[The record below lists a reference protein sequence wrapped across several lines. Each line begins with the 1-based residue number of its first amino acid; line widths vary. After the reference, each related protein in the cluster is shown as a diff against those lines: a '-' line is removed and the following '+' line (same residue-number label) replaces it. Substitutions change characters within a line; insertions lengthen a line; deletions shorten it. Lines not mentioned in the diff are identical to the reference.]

1 MSVRQLTPL
10 PESGHSIN
18 SVLVWLASPYKAIP
32 SSSTIPVFI
41 HEKVT
46 DDETV
51 DSVSKEMKEEKSLHF
66 AGAALMSIIL
76 RLVSIELGASLY
88 SGLVDEE
95 AKVEVDTTVSNCVNI
110 INGISDDKKEGT
122 NDDSLRTLLF
132 DDSSPRVASVAAQKL
147 SPSTPSLAAS
157 PSLLSSSPLPPLAV
171 QLYMMPPESVSEGSK
186 ELSAHYDFQ
195 YLMTSAVQTS
205 AVVRVYECINSNSTF
220 GLCLRCITHQ
230 GGGMVGEEGISANN
244 FVGMHRRHS
253 NAPFHHSEVRHSNI
267 VRMDRARSGCSSGEH
282 FRVVLQGLPS
292 HQTEKLGTSFN
303 AGIVVMVSTVF
314 EEMCVEG
321 GNSLN
326 ESMGEKEEEKEQ
338 QRKRKMEFTKAVYM
352 GPNVGSMSITFPSA
366 IDSPNVSFY
375 EWTVLIVE
383 ERDCDKE
390 LSTDPAS
397 SDQMD
402 RNYAILGAIPLDD
415 CESDVCMVS
424 LVREREGALYS
435 VQADYL
441 YPLVIPPMEKTL
453 LPHSVSRP
461 VSGAFRRLWN
471 SLENGG
477 EEFDGQGEHCKLCT
491 PRSSRIAAIPSE
503 SYEQNDPSD
512 VGDDTKKPC
521 CAAVIFAF
529 LCMRIAVKAMLYC
542 TILFLATKV
551 PYIFIMPERVHTGLW
566 QAYLNQ
572 KSVAGALLSPSFTS
586 DVTTVISEGSSYL
599 SGKKMFSEPLAD
611 TWMKPE
617 KDLIEIADVET
628 KRIGVG
634 MDVAV
639 ETFMEMASVAADNR
653 KDAASVISS
662 VTSAPMST
670 FRGSIN
676 LIGKTVRQRVISL
689 ARSFLDPMH
698 FMLSEM
704 LKAFSNIL
712 FFGWKSMTRG
722 TERRTKST

>member
-1 MSVRQLTPL
+1 MSVRQRTPL
-10 PESGHSIN
+10 PESGHFIN
-18 SVLVWLASPYKAIP
+18 SVLVWLASPHKAIP

-51 DSVSKEMKEEKSLHF
+51 DSVSKEIGEEKSLHS
-66 AGAALMSIIL
+66 AGGSLMSMIL
-76 RLVSIELGASLY
+76 RLVSIELGVSLY
-88 SGLVDEE
+88 GGLVDEE
-95 AKVEVDTTVSNCVNI
+95 AKVELDTTVSNCVNI
-110 INGISDDKKEGT
+110 MNGISDDKKEEI

-132 DDSSPRVASVAAQKL
+132 DDSSTRVASVATQKL
-147 SPSTPSLAAS
+147 SPSTPSLPAS
-157 PSLLSSSPLPPLAV
+157 PSLLSSSLPPPAV
-171 QLYMMPPESVSEGSK
+171 QLYMMPSESVSEGSK
-186 ELSAHYDFQ
+186 ELSAHYDFG
-195 YLMTSAVQTS
+195 YLMTSANQTS
-205 AVVRVYECINSNSTF
+205 AVVRVYECINSNFTF

-352 GPNVGSMSITFPSA
+352 GPNVGSMSITFPLA
-366 IDSPNVSFY
+366 NDTPNVSFY
-375 EWTVLIVE
+375 EWAVLIVE
-383 ERDCDKE
+383 ERECDKE

-397 SDQMD
+397 PDQMD
-402 RNYAILGAIPLDD
+402 RNYAMLGAISLND
-415 CESDVCMVS
+415 CKSDVCMVS
-424 LVREREGALYS
+424 LVREREGGLYS

-441 YPLVIPPMEKTL
+441 YPLVIPPMEKTR
-453 LPHSVSRP
+453 LPHSVSRLD
-461 VSGAFRRLWN
+461 SGAFRRLWN

-477 EEFDGQGEHCKLCT
+477 EEFDRQGEHCKS
-491 PRSSRIAAIPSE
+491 SSRIASIPFE
-503 SYEQNDPSD
+503 SCGQNDPPD
-512 VGDDTKKPC
+512 VGDKTKKPC
-521 CAAVIFAF
+521 CPAVIFAF
-529 LCMRIAVKAMLYC
+529 LCMKIAVKAMLYC

-551 PYIFIMPERVHTGLW
+551 PYIFIIPERMHSGLW
-566 QAYLNQ
+566 QAYLKQ
-572 KSVAGALLSPSFTS
+572 KSVAGVLSSLSLTS
-586 DVTTVISEGSSYL
+586 DVTAVSSDVPSYL

-611 TWMKPE
+611 TWMKTE
-617 KDLIEIADVET
+617 KDLIEIAEET
-628 KRIGVG
+628 KRMGVR
-634 MDVAV
+634 MDVAD
-639 ETFMEMASVAADNR
+639 ETFMELAPVAADNG
-653 KDAASVISS
+653 KDAASSISS
-662 VTSAPMST
+662 VTPAPTST
-670 FRGSIN
+670 FRGSVN
-676 LIGKTVRQRVISL
+676 LIGKTVSQRVISL
-689 ARSFLDPMH
+689 AHSFLDPMH

-704 LKAFSNIL
+704 LKGFSNIL
-712 FFGWKSMTRG
+712 FVGWKSTTRG